1 MRLTRIKGKRVSGF
15 TLVEMAIVLVI
26 IGIILAGIMKGRDIV
41 RGSQVKQFSQG
52 YAQKWVTIA
61 ATYFDKVGQ
70 HLCDGTDNGSPEAG
84 STPNG
89 RMDGYLFDVG
99 TAATGTGDG
108 GTLLQALRDVGI
120 TPCTMIKS
128 DLEDFNDNP
137 SCVAGGG
144 VGYNIFERMVEG
156 EWSGK
161 SRVAVG
167 FFNAGVNGAN
177 RNCVLL
183 QNVPVDV
190 AIGLDTLIDGQADGQ
205 NGACVNTS
213 VGTAVGTPSAIP
225 TEAVANEGAAV
236 VLTAYPAQSAAGK
249 LLTILLVLD
258 Y

>member
-52 YAQKWVTIA
+52 FAQKWVTIA
-61 ATYFDKVGQ
+61 STYYDKVGQ
-70 HLCDGTDNGSPEAG
+70 ALCDGSDNGSPDAA
-84 STPNG
+84 SSPNG

-99 TAATGTGDG
+99 VGNGAGDG

-128 DLEDFNDNP
+128 DLEDFNDDP

-144 VGYNIFERMVEG
+144 TGYNVFERMVEG

-167 FFNAGVNGAN
+167 FFNVGVNGAN

-213 VGTAVGTPSAIP
+213 VGVAVGAQSAIP
-225 TEAVANEGAAV
+225 TEGTDDEGEAVA
-236 VLTAYPAQSAAGK
+236 LTAYPAQDEDGK
-249 LLTILLVLD
+249 LLTILLILD